1 MKGKVP
7 TPPPTSLEVQEPPLG
22 PLQVLGSVL
31 TAAFGVQSWDNK
43 VRDFTR
49 GNPRHFILAG
59 ALLTVGLLLVLIGVV
74 NTIV

>member
-7 TPPPTSLEVQEPPLG
+7 APPPDGLEAQEQPLG
-22 PLQVLGSVL
+22 LLQVMGSVL
-31 TAAFGVQSWDNK
+31 AAAFGVQSRDNK

-74 NTIV
+74 NAIV